1 MQITSNE
8 DLFKAIDNLVN
19 AWCDRRCLKALR
31 SVLQGWPLVSGLSDD
46 WANLYEALRQVCA
59 LAKDELTKAEIDDL
73 DTVIN
78 TVGKVVYR

>member
-8 DLFKAIDNLVN
+8 DLFKEVDNFVN

-31 SVLQGWPLVSGLSDD
+31 LVLQGWPLVSGLTDD
-46 WANLYEALRQVCA
+46 WANLYEALRQVRA